1 MQEYKVVAYG
11 LAEKIADKAAEW
23 LADQGQ
29 SLTLLGVDVEDGEVK
44 AVNVA
49 VDLQATA
56 LFESFVRG
64 RYQSR
69 LGEGVKLY
77 RLV

>member
-1 MQEYKVVAYG
+1 MQEYKIVACG

-29 SLTLLGVDVEDGEVK
+29 SLSFLGALGEDGDV
-44 AVNVA
+44 VSVTVA

-69 LGEGVKLY
+69 LEGVKLY

>member
-1 MQEYKVVAYG
+1 MQEYKIVAYG

-23 LADQGQ
+23 LYDQGQ
-29 SLTLLGVDVEDGEVK
+29 SPSILGMDVDDGEVK

-69 LGEGVKLY
+69 LEGVKLY